1 MYTIKEAA
9 EKEGLS
15 TYALR
20 FYHDKGL
27 LPAVQRD
34 ANNNRVFTEKDLIS
48 IHFVKCLR
56 NSGMPLKQIKH
67 YMTLVVDGD
76 KTIAERL
83 ELLKETR
90 EFVLDQQ
97 KKIAEELKTL
107 ERKITNYE
115 HALFSN
121 GDTSCK

>member
-27 LPAVQRD
+27 LPAVKRD
-34 ANNNRVFTEKDLIS
+34 ENNNRVFTEKDLRAV
-48 IHFVKCLR
+48 HFVKCLR

-67 YMTLVVDGD
+67 YMELVLAGD
-76 KTIAERL
+76 HTIAERL
-83 ELLKETR
+83 ELLVATKEL
-90 EFVLDQQ
+90 VLEQQ
-97 KKIAEELKTL
+97 EKIAEELQTL
-107 ERKITNYE
+107 ERKITNYKTHLITE
-115 HALFSN
+115 
-121 GDTSCK
+121 